1 MGGMAIPKIK
11 STYSLDVETVRTL
24 ESLARRWDV
33 SKSEALRRAIRS
45 AAGERSQRAGELSPR
60 AQRKLEALD
69 RLQALVKER
78 GIDLAAW
85 EREVRAT
92 RDAAGRKRMSVFDDP
107 S

>member
-1 MGGMAIPKIK
+1 MAIYEDMAIPKIK

-33 SKSEALRRAIRS
+33 SKTEVVRRAIRAAARETS
-45 AAGERSQRAGELSPR
+45 PRAGERLA
-60 AQRKLEALD
+60 ALD
-69 RLQALVKER
+69 KLQASMKAR
-78 GIDLAAW
+78 GVDFTAW

-92 RDAAGRKRMSVFDDP
+92 RDAYSGEQFAALDDP